1 MKKKKII
8 VDDYEI
14 KIIINALNEMRTKL
28 ISESRPTETIDEM
41 LLKYIALLEK

>member
-1 MKKKKII
+1 MKKKKIV

-28 ISESRPTETIDEM
+28 ISESRPTEAIDEL
-41 LLKYIALLEK
+41 LLKTISVLEK